1 MAEWDVAKSSGQ
13 CSRCDA
19 ELTEGQEYY
28 AVLLETPEGFERQDF
43 CRACWDEQPAERFC
57 FWKSRMPVREEKH
70 KSLLVDDAV
79 LINFFERLERETDPV
94 RVRFRFVLAL
104 ILMRKRLLRYED
116 TVRKDDAEIWQMR
129 LTGTSSVHEVVNP
142 KLSDEEITEV
152 SGQLGVILRGDV
164 AGDLAD
170 GLDLPDAA
178 GEGVSG
184 DLPSE
189 ALEGQTNAETPREE
203 HPAP

>member
-1 MAEWDVAKSSGQ
+1 
-13 CSRCDA
+13 
-19 ELTEGQEYY
+19 
-28 AVLLETPEGFERQDF
+28 
-43 CRACWDEQPAERFC
+43 
-57 FWKSRMPVREEKH
+57 
-70 KSLLVDDAV
+70 
-79 LINFFERLERETDPV
+79 
-94 RVRFRFVLAL
+94 LAL

-142 KLSDEEITEV
+142 KLSDEQITDV

-170 GLDLPDAA
+170 GVDLPDAA

-189 ALEGQTNAETPREE
+189 ASEG
-203 HPAP
+203 

>member
-1 MAEWDVAKSSGQ
+1 MAEWDVARSSGH
-13 CSRCDA
+13 CNRCDA

-28 AVLLETPEGFERQDF
+28 AALLETPEGFERQDF
-43 CRACWDEQPAERFC
+43 CQACWDEQPAERFC
-57 FWKSRMPVREEKH
+57 FWKSRMPVREQKRT
-70 KSLLVDDAV
+70 SLLVDDAV

-104 ILMRKRLLRYED
+104 ILMRKRLLRYEE
-116 TVRKDDAEIWQMR
+116 TVRKGDAEIWQMR

-152 SGQLGVILRGDV
+152 SGQLGVILRGNV
-164 AGDLAD
+164 AGDPGG
-170 GLDLPDAA
+170 GLDLHDSA
-178 GEGVSG
+178 GDGTAG

-189 ALEGQTNAETPREE
+189 ASEGRTDADTPREE
-203 HPAP
+203 HPAR